1 MQQESK
7 NCQELS
13 RDGNDFENDINR
25 NSNKIEGKKKK
36 KAETMQK
43 KTNNLS
49 ATGKMKKHQENE
61 EVGLSFS
68 EGRMEIN
75 TASLSPK

>member
-1 MQQESK
+1 MAMILK
-7 NCQELS
+7 MIL
-13 RDGNDFENDINR
+13 
-25 NSNKIEGKKKK
+25 IEIVIKYSKKKK
-36 KAETMQK
+36 KTQQK
-43 KTNNLS
+43 QYKKLS

-68 EGRMEIN
+68 EDRMEIN